1 MTMSVQITFRDI
13 DHSDAVD
20 DRIREHAERLGK
32 KFGERATSLHVTLS
46 APHHSANKGRLY
58 QFTLEF
64 VVPKGEIVVRQGD
77 GHGAD
82 HSHED
87 VYIALRDAFKSLE
100 RRTRDH
106 FDKLST

>member
-46 APHHSANKGRLY
+46 KAMVMVPIILTKMSILRSAMRSKVWNGA
-58 QFTLEF
+58 
-64 VVPKGEIVVRQGD
+64 
-77 GHGAD
+77 HG
-82 HSHED
+82 
-87 VYIALRDAFKSLE
+87 IIL
-100 RRTRDH
+100 TN
-106 FDKLST
+106 

>member
-1 MTMSVQITFRDI
+1 M
-13 DHSDAVD
+13 
-20 DRIREHAERLGK
+20 
-32 KFGERATSLHVTLS
+32 
-46 APHHSANKGRLY
+46 
-58 QFTLEF
+58 
-64 VVPKGEIVVRQGD
+64 PKGEIVVRQGD